1 MYKSTMTCLVNFSVA
16 MEKQVLLSIV
26 LRSVF
31 HLILFILFVQ
41 FYLIEQMGDYIADR
55 ATTTSQLKQV
65 EESEFPTI
73 TICMDPPVKP
83 SVGSKHGFKWFGEF
97 FYTDTMNTTWLQ
109 KSEALS
115 YILNKDFTIRII
127 NEGKVYLNVG
137 ENEKFFVEPVFTLL
151 QGICYKMEPTFKVK
165 NKWED
170 FWFHIKFNNL
180 EKQDRPTH
188 FVLYLT
194 SPNATLNIA
203 TDIWPQYIPGK
214 VKIPVKTKKKVMIV
228 KYDRVIEYTFKTGV
242 QDSSECMANIIKE
255 FGCKN
260 QCCHI
265 SGCSLP
271 ICNSSEG
278 FQCILGKSKY
288 VLKCLLQKHQL
299 AYLPQLHEYPL
310 YDHTFFVANGA
321 FIVGAASG
329 TKEIIEEIDV
339 ITLSGLI
346 GSVGGSLGMFFGFSF
361 TSYLSFVIEK
371 FTKNIFE

>member
-1 MYKSTMTCLVNFSVA
+1 MTCLVNFSIA

-55 ATTTSQLKQV
+55 ATTTSQLQQV

-83 SVGSKHGFKWFGEF
+83 SVGSMHGFKWFGEF
-97 FYTDTMNTTWLQ
+97 FYADTLNTTWLQ
-109 KSEALS
+109 NSLALG
-115 YILNKDFTIRII
+115 YILNKDFTIKIW
-127 NEGKVYLNVG
+127 NEGKVFLNVG

-151 QGICYKMEPTFKVK
+151 QGICYKLEPKFRVK

-194 SPNATLNIA
+194 SPNATLNVA
-203 TDIWPQYIPGK
+203 TDIWPQYLPGIVK
-214 VKIPVKTKKKVMIV
+214 VPFNTKRTTII
-228 KYDRVIEYTFKTGV
+228 KYDRTIEYIFKEGV
-242 QDSSECMANIIKE
+242 KNSSECMSKVVE
-255 FGCKN
+255 ESGCQ
-260 QCCHI
+260 QCCHL

-278 FQCILGKSKY
+278 FACIWGTHKLGQ
-288 VLKCLLQKHQL
+288 KCLLLKQTL
-299 AYLPQLHEYPL
+299 AYLPQLSNSPIYYPNSS
-310 YDHTFFVANGA
+310 TSSGV
-321 FIVGAASG
+321 FIISTTSD
-329 TKEIIEEIDV
+329 TKQIIEEIDV

-346 GSVGGSLGMFFGFSF
+346 GSIGGSLGMFFGFSF
-361 TSYLSFVIEK
+361 TSYLSFVIGK
-371 FTKNIFE
+371 ISKNIFKPL